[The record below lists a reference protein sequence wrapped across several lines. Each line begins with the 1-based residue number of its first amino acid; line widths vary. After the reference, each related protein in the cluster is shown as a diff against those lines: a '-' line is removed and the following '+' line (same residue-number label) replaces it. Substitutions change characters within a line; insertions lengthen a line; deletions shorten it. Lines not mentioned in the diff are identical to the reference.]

1 MCIIDL
7 NKCYKI
13 KKYSDSTVSTMMMMV
28 MAIMNKQTKPDECSN
43 GVTKNG
49 YPQLKQYQ
57 KMAMLVPQFDG
68 D

>member
-1 MCIIDL
+1 MYNRFKQIL
-7 NKCYKI
+7 QI
-13 KKYSDSTVSTMMMMV
+13 KKYSDSTVSTMMMM
-28 MAIMNKQTKPDECSN
+28 MAIMNKQTKLGECSN